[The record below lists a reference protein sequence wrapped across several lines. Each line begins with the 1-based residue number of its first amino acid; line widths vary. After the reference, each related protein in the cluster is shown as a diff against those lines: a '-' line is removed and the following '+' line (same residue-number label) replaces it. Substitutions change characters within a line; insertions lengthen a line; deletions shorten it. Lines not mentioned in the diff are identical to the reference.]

1 MGLSLSIGGW
11 LGFGFSCF
19 CHHPLGTLGFTSSRD
34 GLLLPRSQCGALNA
48 SGLFSL
54 FCNIICEQF
63 LCDHDLSP
71 PPMVDLCVT
80 WCCGWGLFVL
90 LPHPGGASPASPPPP
105 PPLPAGNTHPYPG
118 RPGGGGAPP
127 PPPHRVADPCFTL
140 VQDPGAR
147 GNQGLKAF
155 ASAFPPKAVD
165 PCLVTLTAT
174 RASPAPYPGQTVCAS
189 ILALGVRAFAT
200 PPLAAEGFGFH

>member
-1 MGLSLSIGGW
+1 MGLSLSISGW

-90 LPHPGGASPASPPPP
+90 LPHPGGASPASPPPNTP
-105 PPLPAGNTHPYPG
+105 FPAGKHHLYLWL
-118 RPGGGGAPP
+118 PGGRESPAPP
-127 PPPHRVADPCFTL
+127 PPPGSRPLFHIGAGSWGSRQPRAKGFCLCFSPKSSGSL
-140 VQDPGAR
+140 PRDFDSNESISCSLPGADS
-147 GNQGLKAF
+147 LCF
-155 ASAFPPKAVD
+155 
-165 PCLVTLTAT
+165 
-174 RASPAPYPGQTVCAS
+174 YPGPGSKSFCHPS
-189 ILALGVRAFAT
+189 
-200 PPLAAEGFGFH
+200 PSS